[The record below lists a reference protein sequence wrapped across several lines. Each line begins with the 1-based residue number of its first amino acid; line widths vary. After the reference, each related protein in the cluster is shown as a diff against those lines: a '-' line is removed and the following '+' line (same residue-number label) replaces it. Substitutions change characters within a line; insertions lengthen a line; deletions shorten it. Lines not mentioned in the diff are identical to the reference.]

1 MPLLPTSASSQM
13 NSVFDAAG
21 LRVFER
27 GWLSSNN
34 ILFAGNDSGESVLV
48 DSGYWTQGNQ
58 TVALVRR
65 ALGQRRL
72 DRLINT
78 HLHSDHC
85 GANHALQAEY
95 DCRIDVPEGEAV
107 KVDAWDEEAL
117 TYRATGQACPRF
129 KRTGV
134 LSRGN
139 QTVLGDRSWQV
150 IASPGHDPQSVVLYQ
165 PELGLLISADALWE
179 DGFGIVFPE
188 LEGLQAF
195 DEVRSTLDQ
204 LSKLPVRW
212 VIPGHGAPFDD
223 HLQAI
228 GRAYARLDK
237 LVANPTRHSRHAGKV
252 LIKFHLLELRQTSI
266 DDLLQWLDSTKYFAL
281 IHDLHF
287 GLIPFR
293 AWCLELVAELVQ
305 SGALTT
311 HNGVIRNV

>member
-1 MPLLPTSASSQM
+1 M

-21 LRVFER
+21 LQVFER

-34 ILFAGNDSGESVLV
+34 ILFSGGHASESVLV
-48 DSGYWTQGNQ
+48 DSGYWTQGDQ

-95 DCRIDVPEGEAV
+95 DCRIDVPQGEAT

-134 LSRGN
+134 LSQGG
-139 QTVLGDRSWQV
+139 QTVLGTRSWKI
-150 IASPGHDPQSVVLYQ
+150 IASPGHDPESVVLYQ
-165 PELGLLISADALWE
+165 PELELLISADALWE

-188 LEGLQAF
+188 LEGLEAF
-195 DEVRSTLDQ
+195 DDVRSTLDQ
-204 LSKLPVRW
+204 LSKLPVSW
-212 VIPGHGAPFDD
+212 VIPGHGAPFQD

-228 GRAYARLDK
+228 ARAQRRLDK
-237 LVANPTRHSRHAGKV
+237 LVANPTRHSRHAAKV
-252 LIKFHLLELRQTSI
+252 LIKFHLLELRETPI
-266 DDLLQWLDSTKYFAL
+266 DDLLQWLDSTRYFAL
-281 IHDLHF
+281 IHELHF
-287 GLIPFR
+287 GLTSFR

-305 SGALTT
+305 SGALSDR
-311 HNGVIRNV
+311 NKVISNI